1 MFSRSPRQPS
11 NHPDQKAE
19 RDAARAFERVRDHW
33 STCAS
38 CRNAA
43 SASSSLWCAQGL
55 ELMRRGIAEHPHW
68 DSCESCREA
77 QARVRAVQCELGRT
91 LEEEYRVLVRRL
103 AGA

>member
-11 NHPDQKAE
+11 NRPELEAE

-33 STCAS
+33 ISCAS

-55 ELMRRGIAEHPHW
+55 ELMRHGIAEHPHW
-68 DSCESCREA
+68 DSCESCSEA
-77 QARVRAVQCELGRT
+77 QARVRAGQCDLGRT
-91 LEEEYRVLVRRL
+91 LDEEYRVLVKKV